1 MNPVDLIVIAVI
13 AGVIGFAVWYIRRSK
28 KKGVQCVGCPD
39 AKTCA
44 SKGCSGNCSGCGCH

>member
-39 AKTCA
+39 AKTCE